1 MAHDG
6 TLNFDTKIDSSGFS
20 KGLNGIGG
28 IAKAGIGLTTKVL
41 QGATAGFTA
50 LGAAAIKVGSDFEA
64 GMSQVQAISGASGE
78 DLEKLK
84 NKAKEMGATTK
95 FSATESAEALNYMA
109 MAGWKTEDM
118 LGGLEGV
125 MNLAAASGEDLAT
138 ASDIVTDAMTALGMQ
153 ASEAG
158 HFSDVLAAAASNA
171 NTSVGGMGET
181 FKYAGA
187 MAGTLGYSVEDV
199 ALATGLMAN
208 AGIKGTMAGTSLN
221 SIMTRLST
229 NTNGARDAIEELGV
243 AFFNEDGSAR
253 SLTDVMGELRE
264 ATADMTTEQKANF
277 ANTVA
282 GMEAQK
288 GLSAILNATEGDYN
302 KLSAAIQ
309 NADGCALEMAETMQD
324 NLQGQLTT
332 LQSGLEGL
340 GISLY
345 ETFQGTAKDVVK
357 EAQGMVQQLQ
367 DAFNAGGLDGLV
379 SAVGDVLAQIIERLA
394 GAAPELVNMAVSL
407 VDSLCEGLKSAPG
420 IGDSAA
426 SLITSLVTGLASCVD
441 DIWTTAIV
449 LVGKMAEGIAAG
461 APQMV
466 QAASTAIADIV
477 ECIADWLPDI
487 LLAGAEIIA
496 ALAEGVLNSVP
507 TLLNQTAL
515 IISTLFDGLMSA
527 LPQITAIGIDIL
539 NKLAEGIKTSLPTLI
554 PAAMQA
560 LVEFSGSLRENAG
573 LLVDAGLNLIMTL
586 AQSLIDNIPV
596 FIETIPA
603 IITNI
608 CGIIND
614 NAPKLLA
621 SGIELIGKLVM
632 GLIKAI
638 PTLVA
643 NIPQIIE
650 AIVSVFTAFNWLSLG
665 KNIITFITNGVK
677 SLATSIPN
685 ALKNIG
691 QTAMGWLRAINW
703 RTLGADLINLI
714 VIGVKSLLTAIPNLL
729 KSIGHTAVEFFK
741 GIDWLDL
748 GVNLV
753 KGIIAGITG
762 ALGGLWS
769 AVKELGS
776 GILDGI
782 KSFFGIN
789 SPSTVM
795 AEQGGYLVQGL
806 INGLAEMPD
815 QMMATLDTALNNLI
829 AWGQQMLSG
838 IQDTVQNMVN
848 SAEQV
853 ISQLP
858 GKIWTHLVNV
868 VTKVTAWGQQMLNT
882 AQTATQNMISSV
894 VRLISQLPGKIWT
907 HLVNIVT
914 KVKTWGQQML
924 TAATT
929 AIQNMISKVISLI
942 AELPGKIWTHLA
954 NVVAKVTAWG
964 QQMLSAAATAIT
976 NMVSKIV
983 SLMSELPGKVA
994 SHLSNVISKV
1004 VAWGSD
1010 LASKGA
1016 AAAKGLFDAVVNGVS
1031 GLPSKMMD
1039 VGKNIVSG
1047 IWNGI
1052 SSGWDWLKGKVAD
1065 LANSLL
1071 SSAKSA
1077 LGINSPSTKFRDQ
1090 VGKWLMP
1097 GVTEGIEKSMPKT
1110 LKEMKAEAGKLVA
1123 AMQGTVDAAM
1133 NNFSLA
1139 TAGGAG
1145 LKAATAGV
1153 TFVEIDNRQTQ
1164 TNHYHEKVIAPS
1176 EVAKNQREA
1185 FRNFQKGVK

>member
-1 MAHDG
+1 MANDG
-6 TLNFDTKIDSSGFS
+6 TLNFDTKIDSSGFN
-20 KGLNGIGG
+20 KGLEGIGSVV
-28 IAKAGIGLTTKVL
+28 KAGIGLTTTVL
-41 QGATAGFTA
+41 KGATAGLAA
-50 LGAAAIKVGSDFEA
+50 LGGAAIKVGSDFEA

-288 GLSAILNATEGDYN
+288 GLSAILNATEDDYN

-324 NLQGQLTT
+324 NLQGQLTI

-379 SAVGDVLAQIIERLA
+379 SAVGDVLSQIIERLA

-407 VDSLCEGLKSAPG
+407 VGSLCEGLKSAPG

-449 LVGKMAEGIAAG
+449 LVGKMAEGVAAG

-466 QAASTAIADIV
+466 QAISTTVTDIL
-477 ECIADWLPDI
+477 ECLVDWGPDLLQAGVDI
-487 LLAGAEIIA
+487 LLALVDGIVSALPTLISQASVLLLEICEALRSNLPALTQAAIDIA
-496 ALAEGVLNSVP
+496 MALITGLAESAPLLLEAAVQLLMSLIEAVPIIIEQLLAVLPDLITTIYEFLAENAPLIVDAAIQLLMGIIEAIP
-507 TLLNQTAL
+507 TIIQAIVDNLPL
-515 IISTLFDGLMSA
+515 IITSLVDGFTGA
-527 LPQITAIGIDIL
+527 LPQIVQAGI
-539 NKLAEGIKTSLPTLI
+539 TL
-554 PAAMQA
+554 
-560 LVEFSGSLRENAG
+560 L
-573 LLVDAGLNLIMTL
+573 
-586 AQSLIDNIPV
+586 
-596 FIETIPA
+596 
-603 IITNI
+603 
-608 CGIIND
+608 
-614 NAPKLLA
+614 
-621 SGIELIGKLVM
+621 M
-632 GLIKAI
+632 G
-638 PTLVA
+638 
-643 NIPQIIE
+643 IIE
-650 AIVSVFTAFNWLSLG
+650 AIPDIVVAIAENLPQIITAIASGLAQAIPQIFTAAKDLLWQ
-665 KNIITFITNGVK
+665 IITAVPDIVVG
-677 SLATSIPN
+677 
-685 ALKNIG
+685 IG
-691 QTAMGWLRAINW
+691 Q
-703 RTLGADLINLI
+703 
-714 VIGVKSLLTAIPNLL
+714 AIPDIISGIVNGL
-729 KSIGHTAVEFFK
+729 IGGIGAVW
-741 GIDWLDL
+741 D
-748 GVNLV
+748 
-753 KGIIAGITG
+753 A
-762 ALGGLWS
+762 AC
-769 AVKELGS
+769 ELGS

-795 AEQGGYLVQGL
+795 AEQGDYLVQGL

-815 QMMATLDTALNNLI
+815 QMMQTLDTALNNLI

-838 IQDTVQNMVN
+838 IQNTVQNMVN

-858 GKIWTHLVNV
+858 GKMWTHLINV

-882 AQTATQNMISSV
+882 ARTAIQNMISSV
-894 VRLISQLPGKIWT
+894 VQLISELPGKIWT
-907 HLVNIVT
+907 HLVNVVT
-914 KVKTWGQQML
+914 KVTTWGQQML

-929 AIQNMISKVISLI
+929 AIQNMISKIISLI
-942 AELPGKIWTHLA
+942 AELPGKVWTHLV
-954 NVVAKVTAWG
+954 NVVTKVTSWG
-964 QQMLSAAATAIT
+964 QQMLSAATTAIQ
-976 NMVSKIV
+976 NMVSSIISK
-983 SLMSELPGKVA
+983 LAELPGKVA
-994 SHLSNVISKV
+994 SKLAEVTSAMVQ
-1004 VAWGSD
+1004 WGSD
-1010 LASKGA
+1010 I
-1016 AAAKGLFDAVVNGVS
+1016 V
-1031 GLPSKMMD
+1031 SKMTD
-1039 VGKNIVSG
+1039 VGRNIVSG

-1071 SSAKSA
+1071 DSAKSA
-1077 LGINSPSTKFRDQ
+1077 LGINSPSTKFRDK
-1090 VGKWLMP
+1090 VGKWIMP
-1097 GVTEGIEKSMPKT
+1097 GVAEGVENSMPKT
-1110 LKEMKAEAGKLVA
+1110 LRGMKAEAGKLIA

-1133 NNFSLA
+1133 SNFTLA
-1139 TAGGAG
+1139 AAGGAG
-1145 LKAATAGV
+1145 LKAATAGA
-1153 TFVEIDNRQTQ
+1153 TFVEIDNSQSQ
-1164 TNHYHEKVIAPS
+1164 ENNYHVAVPTPS

>member
-20 KGLNGIGG
+20 KGLNAIGG
-28 IAKAGIGLTTKVL
+28 IAKAGIDLTTKVL
-41 QGATAGFTA
+41 QGATAGVTA
-50 LGAAAIKVGSDFEA
+50 LGGAAIKVGSDFEA

-84 NKAKEMGATTK
+84 NKAKEMGASTK

-153 ASEAG
+153 AGEAG

-302 KLSAAIQ
+302 KLSEAIQ

-324 NLQGQLTT
+324 NLQGQLTI

-340 GISLY
+340 GISIY

-357 EAQGMVQQLQ
+357 EAQGMIQQLQ

-394 GAAPELVNMAVSL
+394 GAAPELVNMAVNL
-407 VDSLCEGLKSAPG
+407 VGSLCEGLKSAPG
-420 IGDSAA
+420 IGESAA
-426 SLITSLVTGLASCVD
+426 SLVTSLVTGLFSCVD

-449 LVGKMAEGIAAG
+449 LVGKMAEGVAAG

-466 QAASTAIADIV
+466 QAISTTVTDLM
-477 ECIADWLPDI
+477 ECMVDWGPDLLQAGVDI
-487 LLAGAEIIA
+487 LLA
-496 ALAEGVLNSVP
+496 
-507 TLLNQTAL
+507 
-515 IISTLFDGLMSA
+515 
-527 LPQITAIGIDIL
+527 
-539 NKLAEGIKTSLPTLI
+539 
-554 PAAMQA
+554 
-560 LVEFSGSLRENAG
+560 
-573 LLVDAGLNLIMTL
+573 LVD
-586 AQSLIDNIPV
+586 
-596 FIETIPA
+596 
-603 IITNI
+603 
-608 CGIIND
+608 GIV
-614 NAPKLLA
+614 
-621 SGIELIGKLVM
+621 S
-632 GLIKAI
+632 AI
-638 PTLVA
+638 PTLIYQASILLLEICEAVRENFPA
-643 NIPQIIE
+643 ITQAAIDIAMALVNGLAESAPILLEAAVQLLMALVEAIPVVIEQLLTVLPELITTICDYLAESTPLIIEAAILLLMGIIE
-650 AIVSVFTAFNWLSLG
+650 AIPDIAIAIAENLPQIITSIASGMAQGIPRIFTAAKDLLWQL
-665 KNIITFITNGVK
+665 I
-677 SLATSIPN
+677 LAVP
-685 ALKNIG
+685 
-691 QTAMGWLRAINW
+691 
-703 RTLGADLINLI
+703 DI
-714 VIGVKSLLTAIPNLL
+714 VEGIDQAIPDIISGIVNGL
-729 KSIGHTAVEFFK
+729 IGGIGAVW
-741 GIDWLDL
+741 D
-748 GVNLV
+748 
-753 KGIIAGITG
+753 A
-762 ALGGLWS
+762 AY
-769 AVKELGS
+769 ELGS
-776 GILDGI
+776 GILDSI

-795 AEQGGYLVQGL
+795 AEQGDYLVQGL

-829 AWGQQMLSG
+829 AWGQQMLSS
-838 IQDTVQNMVN
+838 IQDTVQNMVL

-858 GKIWTHLVNV
+858 GKIWIHLVNV
-868 VTKVTAWGQQMLNT
+868 VTKM
-882 AQTATQNMISSV
+882 
-894 VRLISQLPGKIWT
+894 
-907 HLVNIVT
+907 
-914 KVKTWGQQML
+914 
-924 TAATT
+924 TT
-929 AIQNMISKVISLI
+929 
-942 AELPGKIWTHLA
+942 
-954 NVVAKVTAWG
+954 WG
-964 QQMLSAAATAIT
+964 QQMLSAASTSIQ
-976 NMVSKIV
+976 NMISSIISK
-983 SLMSELPGKVA
+983 LAELPGKVA
-994 SHLSNVISKV
+994 SKLAEVTSAMVR
-1004 VAWGSD
+1004 WGTD
-1010 LASKGA
+1010 I
-1016 AAAKGLFDAVVNGVS
+1016 V
-1031 GLPSKMMD
+1031 SKMTD

-1071 SSAKSA
+1071 DAAKDA
-1077 LGINSPSTKFRDQ
+1077 LDINSPSGKFRDDF
-1090 VGKWLMP
+1090 GRWLMP
-1097 GVTEGIEKSMPKT
+1097 GTVEGVKRSMPKT
-1110 LKEMKAEAGKLVA
+1110 LKEMKVEARKLVS

-1133 NNFSLA
+1133 NNFALA

-1145 LKAATAGV
+1145 LKAATAGA
-1153 TFVEIDNRQTQ
+1153 TFVEIDNSQSQ
-1164 TNHYHEKVIAPS
+1164 ENNYHVAVPTPS

>member
-1 MAHDG
+1 MANDG
-6 TLNFDTKIDSSGFS
+6 TLNFDTKIIISGFK
-20 KGLNGIGG
+20 KGIEGIGG
-28 IAKAGIGLTTKVL
+28 ITKAGIGLTTKVL
-41 QGATAGFTA
+41 QGATAGVTA

-253 SLTDVMGELRE
+253 SLTDVMLELRE

-288 GLSAILNATEGDYN
+288 GLSAILNATEDDYN

-324 NLQGQLTT
+324 NLQGQLTI

-379 SAVGDVLAQIIERLA
+379 SAVGDVLSQIIERLA

-407 VDSLCEGLKSAPG
+407 VGSLCEGLKSAPG

-449 LVGKMAEGIAAG
+449 LVGKMAEGVAAG

-466 QAASTAIADIV
+466 QAISTTVTDIL
-477 ECIADWLPDI
+477 ECLVDWGPDLLQAGVDI
-487 LLAGAEIIA
+487 LLALVDGIVSALPTLISQASMLLLEICEALRSNLPALTQAAIDIA
-496 ALAEGVLNSVP
+496 MALITGLAESAPLLLEAAVQLLMSLIEAVPIIREQLLAVLPDLITTICEFLAESVP
-507 TLLNQTAL
+507 LIVDAAIQLLMGIIEAIPTIIQAIVDNLPL
-515 IISTLFDGLMSA
+515 IITSLVDGLTGA
-527 LPQITAIGIDIL
+527 LPQIVQAAI
-539 NKLAEGIKTSLPTLI
+539 TL
-554 PAAMQA
+554 
-560 LVEFSGSLRENAG
+560 
-573 LLVDAGLNLIMTL
+573 LLG
-586 AQSLIDNIPV
+586 
-596 FIETIPA
+596 
-603 IITNI
+603 
-608 CGIIND
+608 
-614 NAPKLLA
+614 
-621 SGIELIGKLVM
+621 
-632 GLIKAI
+632 
-638 PTLVA
+638 
-643 NIPQIIE
+643 IIE
-650 AIVSVFTAFNWLSLG
+650 AIPDIVVAIAENLPQIITAIASGLAQAIPQIFTAAKDLLWQL
-665 KNIITFITNGVK
+665 I
-677 SLATSIPN
+677 LAVPDVVVG
-685 ALKNIG
+685 IG
-691 QTAMGWLRAINW
+691 Q
-703 RTLGADLINLI
+703 
-714 VIGVKSLLTAIPNLL
+714 AIPDIISGIVNGL
-729 KSIGHTAVEFFK
+729 IGGIGAVW
-741 GIDWLDL
+741 D
-748 GVNLV
+748 
-753 KGIIAGITG
+753 A
-762 ALGGLWS
+762 AC
-769 AVKELGS
+769 ELGS

-795 AEQGGYLVQGL
+795 AEQGDYLVQGL

-815 QMMATLDTALNNLI
+815 QMMQTLDTTSNNLTS
-829 AWGQQMLSG
+829 WGQQMLSG
-838 IQDTVQNMVN
+838 MQNTVQSMVN
-848 SAEQV
+848 ISEQV
-853 ISQLP
+853 MSQLP
-858 GKIWTHLVNV
+858 DKIWKHLINV
-868 VTKVTAWGQQMLNT
+868 VTKVTAWN
-882 AQTATQNMISSV
+882 
-894 VRLISQLPGKIWT
+894 
-907 HLVNIVT
+907 
-914 KVKTWGQQML
+914 QQML

-929 AIQNMISKVISLI
+929 AIQNMISRIISLI
-942 AELPGKIWTHLA
+942 AELPGKVWTHLV
-954 NVVAKVTAWG
+954 NVVTKVTSWG
-964 QQMLSAAATAIT
+964 QQMLSAATTAIQ
-976 NMVSKIV
+976 NMVSSIISK
-983 SLMSELPGKVA
+983 LAELPGKVA
-994 SHLSNVISKV
+994 SKLAEVTSAMVQ
-1004 VAWGSD
+1004 WGSD
-1010 LASKGA
+1010 I
-1016 AAAKGLFDAVVNGVS
+1016 V
-1031 GLPSKMMD
+1031 SKMTD

-1071 SSAKSA
+1071 DSAKSA
-1077 LGINSPSTKFRDQ
+1077 LGINSPSTKFRDK
-1090 VGKWLMP
+1090 VGKWIMP
-1097 GVTEGIEKSMPKT
+1097 GVAEGVENSMPKT
-1110 LKEMKAEAGKLVA
+1110 LRGMKAEAGKLIA

-1133 NNFSLA
+1133 SNFTLA
-1139 TAGGAG
+1139 AAGGAG
-1145 LKAATAGV
+1145 LKAATAGA
-1153 TFVEIDNRQTQ
+1153 TFVEIDNSQSQ
-1164 TNHYHEKVIAPS
+1164 ENNYHVAVPTPS

>member
-6 TLNFDTKIDSSGFS
+6 TLNFDTKIITSGFK
-20 KGLNGIGG
+20 KGVEGIGG

-41 QGATAGFTA
+41 QGATAGVTA

-288 GLSAILNATEGDYN
+288 GLSAILNATEDDYN

-324 NLQGQLTT
+324 NLQGQLTI

-407 VDSLCEGLKSAPG
+407 VGSLCEGLKSAPG

-441 DIWTTAIV
+441 DLWTTAIV
-449 LVGKMAEGIAAG
+449 LVGKMAEGVAAG

-466 QAASTAIADIV
+466 QAISTTVTDIL
-477 ECIADWLPDI
+477 ECLVDWGPDLLQAGVDI
-487 LLAGAEIIA
+487 LLA
-496 ALAEGVLNSVP
+496 LV
-507 TLLNQTAL
+507 
-515 IISTLFDGLMSA
+515 DGIVSA
-527 LPQITAIGIDIL
+527 
-539 NKLAEGIKTSLPTLI
+539 LPTLI
-554 PAAMQA
+554 SQASMLLLEICEALRANLPALTQA
-560 LVEFSGSLRENAG
+560 AIDIVMALITG
-573 LLVDAGLNLIMTL
+573 LAESAPLLLEAAVQLLMSIIEAIPIIIEQLLAVLPELITTICNFLAESIPLIVDAAIQLLMGIIEAIPDIVVAIAENLPQIITAIATGL
-586 AQSLIDNIPV
+586 AQ
-596 FIETIPA
+596 
-603 IITNI
+603 
-608 CGIIND
+608 
-614 NAPKLLA
+614 
-621 SGIELIGKLVM
+621 
-632 GLIKAI
+632 AI
-638 PTLVA
+638 PQIFTAAKDLLW
-643 NIPQIIE
+643 QIIE
-650 AIVSVFTAFNWLSLG
+650 AVPEIVVGIA
-665 KNIITFITNGVK
+665 
-677 SLATSIPN
+677 
-685 ALKNIG
+685 
-691 QTAMGWLRAINW
+691 
-703 RTLGADLINLI
+703 GAVPD
-714 VIGVKSLLTAIPNLL
+714 
-729 KSIGHTAVEFFK
+729 
-741 GIDWLDL
+741 
-748 GVNLV
+748 
-753 KGIIAGITG
+753 IIAGIVNGLIGGIG
-762 ALGGLWS
+762 AVWD
-769 AVKELGS
+769 AACELGS

-795 AEQGGYLVQGL
+795 AEQGDYLVQGL
-806 INGLAEMPD
+806 VNGIASMPAELAAYLD
-815 QMMATLDTALNNLI
+815 QTVQKIITWGQQMFSNVQNIIQNVVNTAVNLI
-829 AWGQQMLSG
+829 AQLPGKVWTWLVNVVTKTVQWGQQMLTTATNA
-838 IQDTVQNMVN
+838 IQSM
-848 SAEQV
+848 
-853 ISQLP
+853 ISSIISLLSELP
-858 GKIWTHLVNV
+858 GKVWTWLVNV

-882 AQTATQNMISSV
+882 AKSAISNMISAIVS
-894 VRLISQLPGKIWT
+894 LIS
-907 HLVNIVT
+907 
-914 KVKTWGQQML
+914 
-924 TAATT
+924 
-929 AIQNMISKVISLI
+929 
-942 AELPGKIWTHLA
+942 ELPGKVWTWLV
-954 NVVAKVTAWG
+954 NTVTKVTAWG
-964 QQMLSAAATAIT
+964 QQMLSSAKTAIT
-976 NMVSKIV
+976 NMISSIV
-983 SLMSELPGKVA
+983 SLMSELPGKIA
-994 SHLSNVISKV
+994 THLSNVVSKV
-1004 VAWGSD
+1004 VAWGSE

-1031 GLPSKMMD
+1031 GLPSKMAE
-1039 VGKNIVSG
+1039 VGSNIVSG

-1052 SSGWDWLKGKVAD
+1052 SSGWNWLKDKVSS

-1071 SSAKSA
+1071 DAAKDA
-1077 LGINSPSTKFRDQ
+1077 LGINSPSKAFRDEF
-1090 VGKWLMP
+1090 GRWLMP
-1097 GVTEGIEKSMPKT
+1097 GTVEGVKQSMPKT
-1110 LKEMKAEAGKLVA
+1110 LREMEAQAGELLA
-1123 AMQGTVDAAM
+1123 AMQGTVDASM
-1133 NNFSLA
+1133 NEVSLNASSFGDAKALNNGGTTVYNDNHQEQENNYHVPVA
-1139 TAGGAG
+1139 TPAETA
-1145 LKAATAGV
+1145 KA
-1153 TFVEIDNRQTQ
+1153 
-1164 TNHYHEKVIAPS
+1164 
-1176 EVAKNQREA
+1176 QREA
-1185 FRNFQKGVK
+1185 FRKMAGGVK

>member
-6 TLNFDTKIDSSGFS
+6 SLNFDTKIDSSGFK
-20 KGLNGIGG
+20 KGLNKIGSV
-28 IAKAGIGLTTKVL
+28 AKAGIGLTTKVL
-41 QGATAGFTA
+41 QGATAGVTA
-50 LGAAAIKVGSDFEA
+50 LGAAAAKVGSDFED

-288 GLSAILNATEGDYN
+288 GLSAILNATEDDYN

-324 NLQGQLTT
+324 NLQGQLTI

-407 VDSLCEGLKSAPG
+407 VGSLCEGLKSAPG

-449 LVGKMAEGIAAG
+449 LVGKMAEGVAAG

-466 QAASTAIADIV
+466 QAISATITDIH
-477 ECIADWLPDI
+477 ECVAEWMPDFLQAGADI
-487 LLAGAEIIA
+487 LLALVDGIADALPTLAYQAAVIIEEMAMALVDNIPALMDA
-496 ALAEGVLNSVP
+496 ALQLVEGLVQGIVDAMPVLLEGSIQAFMAI
-507 TLLNQTAL
+507 LE
-515 IISTLFDGLMSA
+515 A
-527 LPQITAIGIDIL
+527 LPVVIEQLLQALPDLITAIIDF
-539 NKLAEGIKTSLPTLI
+539 
-554 PAAMQA
+554 
-560 LVEFSGSLRENAG
+560 LVENTSMIVDGSVQML
-573 LLVDAGLNLIMTL
+573 
-586 AQSLIDNIPV
+586 
-596 FIETIPA
+596 
-603 IITNI
+603 
-608 CGIIND
+608 
-614 NAPKLLA
+614 
-621 SGIELIGKLVM
+621 M
-632 GLIKAI
+632 G
-638 PTLVA
+638 
-643 NIPQIIE
+643 IIE
-650 AIVSVFTAFNWLSLG
+650 AIPAIAVAIVENLPA
-665 KNIITFITNGVK
+665 IINAIVMG
-677 SLATSIPN
+677 LAGAVPRVREASEALLTSI
-685 ALKNIG
+685 ATTLKDIPPKIG
-691 QTAMGWLRAINW
+691 QILTEAIGRIIQWGADIQMEAQEAASGFVNNILTFLSGLPENIAHWLGYAIGVVIKW
-703 RTLGADLINLI
+703 GADLAAWVMGEIPLI
-714 VIGVKSLLTAIPNLL
+714 
-729 KSIGHTAVEFFK
+729 
-741 GIDWLDL
+741 
-748 GVNLV
+748 
-753 KGIIAGITG
+753 
-762 ALGGLWS
+762 
-769 AVKELGS
+769 
-776 GILDGI
+776 
-782 KSFFGIN
+782 IN
-789 SPSTVM
+789 S
-795 AEQGGYLVQGL
+795 
-806 INGLAEMPD
+806 
-815 QMMATLDTALNNLI
+815 
-829 AWGQQMLSG
+829 
-838 IQDTVQNMVN
+838 
-848 SAEQV
+848 
-853 ISQLP
+853 
-858 GKIWTHLVNV
+858 
-868 VTKVTAWGQQMLNT
+868 
-882 AQTATQNMISSV
+882 
-894 VRLISQLPGKIWT
+894 
-907 HLVNIVT
+907 IVT
-914 KVKTWGQQML
+914 FF
-924 TAATT
+924 
-929 AIQNMISKVISLI
+929 S
-942 AELPGKIWTHLA
+942 ELPGKIWEWLVNVITRMVAWKQQMLSTAKTAISNVISSIISQLA
-954 NVVAKVTAWG
+954 QLPGKVTGELAKVTAGMVQWG
-964 QQMLSAAATAIT
+964 AD
-976 NMVSKIV
+976 IV
-983 SLMSELPGKVA
+983 SRMTE
-994 SHLSNVISKV
+994 
-1004 VAWGSD
+1004 
-1010 LASKGA
+1010 
-1016 AAAKGLFDAVVNGVS
+1016 
-1031 GLPSKMMD
+1031 

-1071 SSAKSA
+1071 DGAKEA
-1077 LGINSPSTKFRDQ
+1077 LGINSPSTEFRDEF
-1090 VGKWLMP
+1090 GRWLMP
-1097 GVTEGIEKSMPKT
+1097 GAVEGVKMSMPKS
-1110 LKEMKAEAGKLVA
+1110 LREMKAEAGKLVA
-1123 AMQGTVDAAM
+1123 AMRGTVDMAM
-1133 NNFSLA
+1133 NSFTLA
-1139 TAGGAG
+1139 TANGAG
-1145 LKAATAGV
+1145 LKAGAAGA
-1153 TFVEIDNRQTQ
+1153 TFVQIDNSQKQ
-1164 TNHYHEKVIAPS
+1164 ENNYHEKVISPS

>member
-41 QGATAGFTA
+41 QGATAGVTA

-153 ASEAG
+153 ANEAG

-253 SLTDVMGELRE
+253 NLTDVMTELRE

-288 GLSAILNATEGDYN
+288 GLSAILNATEDDYN

-324 NLQGQLTT
+324 NLQGQLTI

-340 GISLY
+340 GISIY
-345 ETFQGTAKDVVK
+345 ETFQDGAKDVVK
-357 EAQGMVQQLQ
+357 EAQGMIQQLQ
-367 DAFNAGGLDGLV
+367 DAFNDGGLEGVV
-379 SAVGDVLAQIIERLA
+379 SAVGDVLAQIIERIA

-407 VDSLCEGLKSAPG
+407 VGSLCEGLKSAPG
-420 IGDSAA
+420 IGDAAA
-426 SLITSLVTGLASCVD
+426 SLVTSLITGLFSCVD
-441 DIWTTAIV
+441 DLWTTAIV
-449 LVGKMAEGIAAG
+449 LIGKMAEGVAAG

-466 QAASTAIADIV
+466 QAISATITDIH
-477 ECIADWLPDI
+477 ECVAEWMPDFLQAGADI
-487 LLAGAEIIA
+487 LLALVDGIADALPTLAYQAVVIIEEMAMALVDNIPALMDA
-496 ALAEGVLNSVP
+496 ALQLVEGLVQGIVDAMPVLLEGSIQAFMAI
-507 TLLNQTAL
+507 LE
-515 IISTLFDGLMSA
+515 A
-527 LPQITAIGIDIL
+527 LPVVIEQLLQALPDLITAIIDF
-539 NKLAEGIKTSLPTLI
+539 
-554 PAAMQA
+554 
-560 LVEFSGSLRENAG
+560 LVENTSMIVDGSVQML
-573 LLVDAGLNLIMTL
+573 
-586 AQSLIDNIPV
+586 
-596 FIETIPA
+596 
-603 IITNI
+603 
-608 CGIIND
+608 
-614 NAPKLLA
+614 
-621 SGIELIGKLVM
+621 M
-632 GLIKAI
+632 G
-638 PTLVA
+638 
-643 NIPQIIE
+643 IIE
-650 AIVSVFTAFNWLSLG
+650 AIPAIAVAIVENLPA
-665 KNIITFITNGVK
+665 IINAIVMG
-677 SLATSIPN
+677 LAGAVPRVREASEALLTSI
-685 ALKNIG
+685 ATTLKDIPPKIG
-691 QTAMGWLRAINW
+691 QILTEAIGRIIQWGADIQMEAQEAASGFVNNILTFLSGLPENIAHWLGYAIGVVIKW
-703 RTLGADLINLI
+703 GADLAAWVMGEIPLI
-714 VIGVKSLLTAIPNLL
+714 
-729 KSIGHTAVEFFK
+729 
-741 GIDWLDL
+741 
-748 GVNLV
+748 
-753 KGIIAGITG
+753 
-762 ALGGLWS
+762 
-769 AVKELGS
+769 
-776 GILDGI
+776 
-782 KSFFGIN
+782 IN
-789 SPSTVM
+789 S
-795 AEQGGYLVQGL
+795 
-806 INGLAEMPD
+806 
-815 QMMATLDTALNNLI
+815 
-829 AWGQQMLSG
+829 
-838 IQDTVQNMVN
+838 
-848 SAEQV
+848 
-853 ISQLP
+853 
-858 GKIWTHLVNV
+858 
-868 VTKVTAWGQQMLNT
+868 
-882 AQTATQNMISSV
+882 
-894 VRLISQLPGKIWT
+894 
-907 HLVNIVT
+907 IVT
-914 KVKTWGQQML
+914 FF
-924 TAATT
+924 
-929 AIQNMISKVISLI
+929 S
-942 AELPGKIWTHLA
+942 ELPGKIWEWLVNVITRMVAWKQQMLSTAKTAISNVISSIISQLA
-954 NVVAKVTAWG
+954 QLPGKVTGELAKVTAGMVQWG
-964 QQMLSAAATAIT
+964 AD
-976 NMVSKIV
+976 IV
-983 SLMSELPGKVA
+983 SRMTE
-994 SHLSNVISKV
+994 
-1004 VAWGSD
+1004 
-1010 LASKGA
+1010 
-1016 AAAKGLFDAVVNGVS
+1016 
-1031 GLPSKMMD
+1031 

-1071 SSAKSA
+1071 DGAKEA
-1077 LGINSPSTKFRDQ
+1077 LGINSPSTEFRDEF
-1090 VGKWLMP
+1090 GRWLMP
-1097 GVTEGIEKSMPKT
+1097 GAVEGVKMSMPKS
-1110 LKEMKAEAGKLVA
+1110 LREMKAEAGKLVA
-1123 AMQGTVDAAM
+1123 AMRGTVDMAM
-1133 NNFSLA
+1133 NSFTLA

-1145 LKAATAGV
+1145 LKAATAGA
-1153 TFVEIDNRQTQ
+1153 TFVEIDNSQSQ
-1164 TNHYHEKVIAPS
+1164 ENNYHVPVPTPS

>member
-1 MAHDG
+1 
-6 TLNFDTKIDSSGFS
+6 
-20 KGLNGIGG
+20 
-28 IAKAGIGLTTKVL
+28 
-41 QGATAGFTA
+41 
-50 LGAAAIKVGSDFEA
+50 
-64 GMSQVQAISGASGE
+64 
-78 DLEKLK
+78 
-84 NKAKEMGATTK
+84 MGATTK

-288 GLSAILNATEGDYN
+288 GLSAILNATEDDYN

-324 NLQGQLTT
+324 NLQGQLTI

-407 VDSLCEGLKSAPG
+407 VGSLCEGLKSAPG

-449 LVGKMAEGIAAG
+449 LVGKMAEGVAAG

-466 QAASTAIADIV
+466 QAISTTVTDIL
-477 ECIADWLPDI
+477 ECLVDWGPDLLQAGVDI
-487 LLAGAEIIA
+487 LLA
-496 ALAEGVLNSVP
+496 LV
-507 TLLNQTAL
+507 
-515 IISTLFDGLMSA
+515 DGIVSA
-527 LPQITAIGIDIL
+527 
-539 NKLAEGIKTSLPTLI
+539 LPTLI
-554 PAAMQA
+554 SQASMLLLEICEALRSNLPALTQA
-560 LVEFSGSLRENAG
+560 AIDIVMALITG
-573 LLVDAGLNLIMTL
+573 LAE
-586 AQSLIDNIPV
+586 S
-596 FIETIPA
+596 
-603 IITNI
+603 
-608 CGIIND
+608 
-614 NAPKLLA
+614 APLLLEA
-621 SGIELIGKLVM
+621 AVQLLMS
-632 GLIKAI
+632 
-638 PTLVA
+638 
-643 NIPQIIE
+643 IIE
-650 AIVSVFTAFNWLSLG
+650 AIPIIIEQLLAVLPELITTICNFLAENIPLIVDAAIQLLMGIIEAIPDIVVAIAENLPQ
-665 KNIITFITNGVK
+665 IITAIASGLGQAIPQIFTVAKDLLWQIITAVPDIVVG
-677 SLATSIPN
+677 
-685 ALKNIG
+685 IG
-691 QTAMGWLRAINW
+691 Q
-703 RTLGADLINLI
+703 
-714 VIGVKSLLTAIPNLL
+714 AIPDIISGIVNGL
-729 KSIGHTAVEFFK
+729 IGGIGAVW
-741 GIDWLDL
+741 DAACD
-748 GVNLV
+748 
-753 KGIIAGITG
+753 
-762 ALGGLWS
+762 
-769 AVKELGS
+769 LGS

-795 AEQGGYLVQGL
+795 AEQGDYLVQGL

-882 AQTATQNMISSV
+882 ARTAIQNMISSV
-894 VRLISQLPGKIWT
+894 VQLISELPSKIWT

-914 KVKTWGQQML
+914 KVTTWGQQML

-942 AELPGKIWTHLA
+942 AELPGKVWTHLV
-954 NVVAKVTAWG
+954 NVVTKVTTWG
-964 QQMLSAAATAIT
+964 QQMLSAATTAIQ
-976 NMVSKIV
+976 NMVSRIISK
-983 SLMSELPGKVA
+983 LAELPGKVT
-994 SHLSNVISKV
+994 SKLAEV
-1004 VAWGSD
+1004 TSAMVQWGSD
-1010 LASKGA
+1010 I
-1016 AAAKGLFDAVVNGVS
+1016 V
-1031 GLPSKMMD
+1031 SKMTD

-1071 SSAKSA
+1071 DSAKSA
-1077 LGINSPSTKFRDQ
+1077 LGINSPSTKFRDK
-1090 VGKWLMP
+1090 VGKWIMP
-1097 GVTEGIEKSMPKT
+1097 GVAEGVENSMPKT
-1110 LKEMKAEAGKLVA
+1110 LRGMKAEAGKLVA

-1133 NNFSLA
+1133 NNFTLA
-1139 TAGGAG
+1139 AAGGAG
-1145 LKAATAGV
+1145 LKAATAGA
-1153 TFVEIDNRQTQ
+1153 TFVEIDNSQSQ
-1164 TNHYHEKVIAPS
+1164 ENNYHVAVPTPS

>member
-1 MAHDG
+1 MAQHDG
-6 TLNFDTKIDSSGFS
+6 VLNFLTKIDSSGFK
-20 KGLNGIGG
+20 KGLDGIGG
-28 IAKAGIGLTTKVL
+28 IAKAGIGMTTKVL
-41 QGATAGFTA
+41 QGATAGLTA
-50 LGAAAIKVGSDFEA
+50 LGGAAIKVGSDFEA

-288 GLSAILNATEGDYN
+288 GLSAILNATEDDYN

-324 NLQGQLTT
+324 NLQGQLTI

-379 SAVGDVLAQIIERLA
+379 SAVGDVLSQIIERLA

-407 VDSLCEGLKSAPG
+407 VGSLCEGLKSAPG

-449 LVGKMAEGIAAG
+449 LVGKMAEGVAAG

-466 QAASTAIADIV
+466 QAISTTVTDIL
-477 ECIADWLPDI
+477 ECLVDWGPDLLQAGVDI
-487 LLAGAEIIA
+487 LLALVEGIA
-496 ALAEGVLNSVP
+496 STIP
-507 TLLNQTAL
+507 TLVTQAVTLLTDFCNALVQNLPAIVDAGLQLVQGLIQGLVDGVPLLLEGAITLFMNILEALPVVIDQLLGALPDLITTICDFFAENIPLIVDAAIQRLMGIIEAIPTIIQAIVDNLPL
-515 IISTLFDGLMSA
+515 IITSLVDGLTGA
-527 LPQITAIGIDIL
+527 LPQIVQAAI
-539 NKLAEGIKTSLPTLI
+539 TL
-554 PAAMQA
+554 
-560 LVEFSGSLRENAG
+560 
-573 LLVDAGLNLIMTL
+573 LLG
-586 AQSLIDNIPV
+586 
-596 FIETIPA
+596 
-603 IITNI
+603 
-608 CGIIND
+608 
-614 NAPKLLA
+614 
-621 SGIELIGKLVM
+621 
-632 GLIKAI
+632 
-638 PTLVA
+638 
-643 NIPQIIE
+643 IIE
-650 AIVSVFTAFNWLSLG
+650 AIPDIVVAIAENLPQIITAIASGLAQAIPQIFTAAKDLLWQL
-665 KNIITFITNGVK
+665 I
-677 SLATSIPN
+677 LAVPDIVVG
-685 ALKNIG
+685 IG
-691 QTAMGWLRAINW
+691 Q
-703 RTLGADLINLI
+703 
-714 VIGVKSLLTAIPNLL
+714 AIPDIISGIVNGL
-729 KSIGHTAVEFFK
+729 IGGIGAVW
-741 GIDWLDL
+741 D
-748 GVNLV
+748 
-753 KGIIAGITG
+753 A
-762 ALGGLWS
+762 AC
-769 AVKELGS
+769 ELGS

-795 AEQGGYLVQGL
+795 AEQGDYLVQGL

-815 QMMATLDTALNNLI
+815 QMMQTLDTALNNLI

-838 IQDTVQNMVN
+838 IQNTVQNMVN

-858 GKIWTHLVNV
+858 GKMWTHLINV

-882 AQTATQNMISSV
+882 ARTAIQNMISSV
-894 VRLISQLPGKIWT
+894 VQLISELPGKIWT
-907 HLVNIVT
+907 HLVNVVT
-914 KVKTWGQQML
+914 KVTTWGQQML

-929 AIQNMISKVISLI
+929 AIQNMISKIISLI
-942 AELPGKIWTHLA
+942 AELPGKVWTHLV
-954 NVVAKVTAWG
+954 NVVTKVTSWG
-964 QQMLSAAATAIT
+964 QQMLSAATTAIQ
-976 NMVSKIV
+976 NMVSSIISK
-983 SLMSELPGKVA
+983 LAELPGKVA
-994 SHLSNVISKV
+994 SKLAEVTSAMVQ
-1004 VAWGSD
+1004 WGSD
-1010 LASKGA
+1010 I
-1016 AAAKGLFDAVVNGVS
+1016 V
-1031 GLPSKMMD
+1031 SKMTD
-1039 VGKNIVSG
+1039 VGRNIVSG

-1071 SSAKSA
+1071 DSAKSA
-1077 LGINSPSTKFRDQ
+1077 LGINSPSTKFRDK
-1090 VGKWLMP
+1090 VGKWIMP
-1097 GVTEGIEKSMPKT
+1097 GVAEGVENSMPKT
-1110 LKEMKAEAGKLVA
+1110 LRGMKAEAGKLIA

-1133 NNFSLA
+1133 SNFTLA
-1139 TAGGAG
+1139 AAGGAG
-1145 LKAATAGV
+1145 LKAATAGA
-1153 TFVEIDNRQTQ
+1153 TFVEIDNSQSQ
-1164 TNHYHEKVIAPS
+1164 ENNYHVAVPTPS

>member
-6 TLNFDTKIDSSGFS
+6 SLNFDTKIDSSGFK
-20 KGLNGIGG
+20 KGLNKIGSV
-28 IAKAGIGLTTKVL
+28 AKAGIGLTTKVL
-41 QGATAGFTA
+41 QGATAGVTA
-50 LGAAAIKVGSDFEA
+50 LGAAAAKVGSDFEA

-84 NKAKEMGATTK
+84 NKAKEMGAATK

-288 GLSAILNATEGDYN
+288 GLSAILNATEDDYN

-324 NLQGQLTT
+324 NLQGQLTI

-407 VDSLCEGLKSAPG
+407 VGSLCEGLKSAPG

-449 LVGKMAEGIAAG
+449 LVGKMAEGVAAG

-466 QAASTAIADIV
+466 QAISATITDIH
-477 ECIADWLPDI
+477 ECVAEWMPDFLQAGADI
-487 LLAGAEIIA
+487 LLALVDGIADALPTLAYQAAVIIEEMAMALVDNIPALMDA
-496 ALAEGVLNSVP
+496 ALQLVEGLVQGIVDAMPVLLEGSIQAFMAI
-507 TLLNQTAL
+507 LE
-515 IISTLFDGLMSA
+515 A
-527 LPQITAIGIDIL
+527 LPVVIEQLLQALPDLITAIIDF
-539 NKLAEGIKTSLPTLI
+539 
-554 PAAMQA
+554 
-560 LVEFSGSLRENAG
+560 LVENTSMIVDGSVQML
-573 LLVDAGLNLIMTL
+573 
-586 AQSLIDNIPV
+586 
-596 FIETIPA
+596 
-603 IITNI
+603 
-608 CGIIND
+608 
-614 NAPKLLA
+614 
-621 SGIELIGKLVM
+621 M
-632 GLIKAI
+632 G
-638 PTLVA
+638 
-643 NIPQIIE
+643 IIE
-650 AIVSVFTAFNWLSLG
+650 AIPAIAVAIVENLPA
-665 KNIITFITNGVK
+665 IINAIVMG
-677 SLATSIPN
+677 LAGAVPRVREASEALLTSI
-685 ALKNIG
+685 ATTLKDIPPKIG
-691 QTAMGWLRAINW
+691 QILTEAIGRIIQWGADIQMEAQEAASGFVNNILTFLSGLPENIAHWLGYAIGVVIKW
-703 RTLGADLINLI
+703 GADLAAWVMGEIPLI
-714 VIGVKSLLTAIPNLL
+714 
-729 KSIGHTAVEFFK
+729 
-741 GIDWLDL
+741 
-748 GVNLV
+748 
-753 KGIIAGITG
+753 
-762 ALGGLWS
+762 
-769 AVKELGS
+769 
-776 GILDGI
+776 
-782 KSFFGIN
+782 IN
-789 SPSTVM
+789 S
-795 AEQGGYLVQGL
+795 
-806 INGLAEMPD
+806 
-815 QMMATLDTALNNLI
+815 
-829 AWGQQMLSG
+829 
-838 IQDTVQNMVN
+838 
-848 SAEQV
+848 
-853 ISQLP
+853 
-858 GKIWTHLVNV
+858 
-868 VTKVTAWGQQMLNT
+868 
-882 AQTATQNMISSV
+882 
-894 VRLISQLPGKIWT
+894 
-907 HLVNIVT
+907 IVT
-914 KVKTWGQQML
+914 FF
-924 TAATT
+924 
-929 AIQNMISKVISLI
+929 S
-942 AELPGKIWTHLA
+942 ELPGKIWEWLVNVITRMVAWKQQMLSTAKTAISNVISSIISQLA
-954 NVVAKVTAWG
+954 QLPGKVTGELAKVTAGMVQWG
-964 QQMLSAAATAIT
+964 AD
-976 NMVSKIV
+976 IV
-983 SLMSELPGKVA
+983 SRMTE
-994 SHLSNVISKV
+994 
-1004 VAWGSD
+1004 
-1010 LASKGA
+1010 
-1016 AAAKGLFDAVVNGVS
+1016 
-1031 GLPSKMMD
+1031 

-1071 SSAKSA
+1071 DGAKEA
-1077 LGINSPSTKFRDQ
+1077 LGINSPSTEFRDEF
-1090 VGKWLMP
+1090 GRWLMP
-1097 GVTEGIEKSMPKT
+1097 GAVEGVKMSMPKS
-1110 LKEMKAEAGKLVA
+1110 LREMKAEAGKLVA
-1123 AMQGTVDAAM
+1123 AMRGTVDMAM
-1133 NNFSLA
+1133 NSFTLA
-1139 TAGGAG
+1139 TANGAG
-1145 LKAATAGV
+1145 LKAGAAGA
-1153 TFVEIDNRQTQ
+1153 TFVQIDNSQKQ
-1164 TNHYHEKVIAPS
+1164 ENNYHEKVISPS

>member
-1 MAHDG
+1 MANDG
-6 TLNFDTKIDSSGFS
+6 TLNFDTKIITSGFK
-20 KGLNGIGG
+20 KGIEGIGG
-28 IAKAGIGLTTKVL
+28 ITKAGIGLTTKVL
-41 QGATAGFTA
+41 QGATAGVTA

-288 GLSAILNATEGDYN
+288 GLSAILNATEDDYN

-324 NLQGQLTT
+324 NLQGQLTI

-379 SAVGDVLAQIIERLA
+379 SAVGDVLSQIIERLA

-407 VDSLCEGLKSAPG
+407 VGSLCEGLKSAPG

-449 LVGKMAEGIAAG
+449 LVGKMAEGVAAG

-466 QAASTAIADIV
+466 QAISTTVTDIL
-477 ECIADWLPDI
+477 ECLVDWGPDLLQAGVDI
-487 LLAGAEIIA
+487 LLALVDGIVSALPTLISQASMLLLEICEALRSNLPALTQAAIDIA
-496 ALAEGVLNSVP
+496 MALITGLAESAPLLLEAAVQLLMSIIEAIPIIIEQLLAVLPELITTIYEFLAENAPLIVDAAIQLLMGIIEAIP
-507 TLLNQTAL
+507 TIIQAIVDNLPL
-515 IISTLFDGLMSA
+515 IITSLVDGFTGA
-527 LPQITAIGIDIL
+527 LPQIVQAGI
-539 NKLAEGIKTSLPTLI
+539 TL
-554 PAAMQA
+554 
-560 LVEFSGSLRENAG
+560 L
-573 LLVDAGLNLIMTL
+573 
-586 AQSLIDNIPV
+586 
-596 FIETIPA
+596 
-603 IITNI
+603 
-608 CGIIND
+608 
-614 NAPKLLA
+614 
-621 SGIELIGKLVM
+621 M
-632 GLIKAI
+632 G
-638 PTLVA
+638 
-643 NIPQIIE
+643 IIE
-650 AIVSVFTAFNWLSLG
+650 AIPDIVVAIAENLPQIITAIASGLAQAIPQIFTAAKDLLWQ
-665 KNIITFITNGVK
+665 IITAVPDIVVG
-677 SLATSIPN
+677 
-685 ALKNIG
+685 IG
-691 QTAMGWLRAINW
+691 Q
-703 RTLGADLINLI
+703 
-714 VIGVKSLLTAIPNLL
+714 AIPDIISGIVNGL
-729 KSIGHTAVEFFK
+729 IGGIGAVW
-741 GIDWLDL
+741 D
-748 GVNLV
+748 
-753 KGIIAGITG
+753 A
-762 ALGGLWS
+762 AC
-769 AVKELGS
+769 ELGS

-795 AEQGGYLVQGL
+795 AEQGDYLVQGL

-815 QMMATLDTALNNLI
+815 QMMQTLDTALNNLI

-838 IQDTVQNMVN
+838 IQNTVQNMVN

-858 GKIWTHLVNV
+858 GKMWTHLINV

-882 AQTATQNMISSV
+882 RTAIQNMISSV
-894 VRLISQLPGKIWT
+894 VQLISELPGKIWT
-907 HLVNIVT
+907 HLVNVVT
-914 KVKTWGQQML
+914 KVTSWGQQML
-924 TAATT
+924 SAATT
-929 AIQNMISKVISLI
+929 AIQNMVSSIISK
-942 AELPGKIWTHLA
+942 LA
-954 NVVAKVTAWG
+954 
-964 QQMLSAAATAIT
+964 
-976 NMVSKIV
+976 
-983 SLMSELPGKVA
+983 ELPGKVA
-994 SHLSNVISKV
+994 SKLAEVTSAMVQ
-1004 VAWGSD
+1004 WGSD
-1010 LASKGA
+1010 I
-1016 AAAKGLFDAVVNGVS
+1016 V
-1031 GLPSKMMD
+1031 SKMTD
-1039 VGKNIVSG
+1039 VGRNIVSG

-1071 SSAKSA
+1071 DSAKSA
-1077 LGINSPSTKFRDQ
+1077 LGINSPSTKFRDK
-1090 VGKWLMP
+1090 VGKWIMP
-1097 GVTEGIEKSMPKT
+1097 GVAEGVENSMPKT
-1110 LKEMKAEAGKLVA
+1110 LRGMKAEAGKLIA

-1133 NNFSLA
+1133 SNFTLA
-1139 TAGGAG
+1139 AAGGAG
-1145 LKAATAGV
+1145 LKAATAGA
-1153 TFVEIDNRQTQ
+1153 TFVEIDNSQSQ
-1164 TNHYHEKVIAPS
+1164 ENNYHVAVPTPS

>member
-6 TLNFDTKIDSSGFS
+6 SLNFDTKIDSSGFK
-20 KGLNGIGG
+20 KGLNKIGSV
-28 IAKAGIGLTTKVL
+28 AKAGIGLTTKVL
-41 QGATAGFTA
+41 QGATAGVTA
-50 LGAAAIKVGSDFEA
+50 LGAAAAKVGSDFEA

-84 NKAKEMGATTK
+84 NKAKEMGAATK

-288 GLSAILNATEGDYN
+288 GLSAILNATEDDYN

-324 NLQGQLTT
+324 NLQGQLTI

-407 VDSLCEGLKSAPG
+407 VGSLCEGLKSAPG

-449 LVGKMAEGIAAG
+449 LVGKMAEGVAAG

-466 QAASTAIADIV
+466 QAISATITDIH
-477 ECIADWLPDI
+477 ECVAEWMPDFLQAGADI
-487 LLAGAEIIA
+487 LLALVDGIADALPTLAYQAAVIIEEMAMALVDNIPALMDA
-496 ALAEGVLNSVP
+496 ALQLVEGLVQGIVDAMPVLLEGSIQAFMAI
-507 TLLNQTAL
+507 LE
-515 IISTLFDGLMSA
+515 A
-527 LPQITAIGIDIL
+527 LPVVIEQLLQALPDLITAIIDF
-539 NKLAEGIKTSLPTLI
+539 
-554 PAAMQA
+554 
-560 LVEFSGSLRENAG
+560 LVENTSMIVDGSVQML
-573 LLVDAGLNLIMTL
+573 
-586 AQSLIDNIPV
+586 
-596 FIETIPA
+596 
-603 IITNI
+603 
-608 CGIIND
+608 
-614 NAPKLLA
+614 
-621 SGIELIGKLVM
+621 M
-632 GLIKAI
+632 G
-638 PTLVA
+638 
-643 NIPQIIE
+643 IIE
-650 AIVSVFTAFNWLSLG
+650 AIPAIAVAIVENLPA
-665 KNIITFITNGVK
+665 IINAIVMG
-677 SLATSIPN
+677 LAGAVPRVREASEALLTSI
-685 ALKNIG
+685 ATTLKDIPPKIG
-691 QTAMGWLRAINW
+691 QILTEAIGRLIQWGADIQMEAQEAASGFVNNILTFLSGLPENIAHWLGYAIGVVIKW
-703 RTLGADLINLI
+703 GADLAAWVMGEIPLI
-714 VIGVKSLLTAIPNLL
+714 
-729 KSIGHTAVEFFK
+729 
-741 GIDWLDL
+741 
-748 GVNLV
+748 
-753 KGIIAGITG
+753 
-762 ALGGLWS
+762 
-769 AVKELGS
+769 
-776 GILDGI
+776 
-782 KSFFGIN
+782 IN
-789 SPSTVM
+789 S
-795 AEQGGYLVQGL
+795 
-806 INGLAEMPD
+806 
-815 QMMATLDTALNNLI
+815 
-829 AWGQQMLSG
+829 
-838 IQDTVQNMVN
+838 
-848 SAEQV
+848 
-853 ISQLP
+853 
-858 GKIWTHLVNV
+858 
-868 VTKVTAWGQQMLNT
+868 
-882 AQTATQNMISSV
+882 
-894 VRLISQLPGKIWT
+894 
-907 HLVNIVT
+907 IVT
-914 KVKTWGQQML
+914 FF
-924 TAATT
+924 
-929 AIQNMISKVISLI
+929 S
-942 AELPGKIWTHLA
+942 ELPGKIWEWLVNVITRMVAWKQQMLSTAKTAISNVISSIISQLA
-954 NVVAKVTAWG
+954 QLPGKVTGELAKVTAGMVQWG
-964 QQMLSAAATAIT
+964 AD
-976 NMVSKIV
+976 IV
-983 SLMSELPGKVA
+983 SRMTE
-994 SHLSNVISKV
+994 
-1004 VAWGSD
+1004 
-1010 LASKGA
+1010 
-1016 AAAKGLFDAVVNGVS
+1016 
-1031 GLPSKMMD
+1031 

-1071 SSAKSA
+1071 DGAKEA
-1077 LGINSPSTKFRDQ
+1077 LGINSPSTEFRDEF
-1090 VGKWLMP
+1090 GRWLMP
-1097 GVTEGIEKSMPKT
+1097 GAVEGVKMSMPKS
-1110 LKEMKAEAGKLVA
+1110 LREMKAEAGKLVA
-1123 AMQGTVDAAM
+1123 AMRGTVDMAM
-1133 NNFSLA
+1133 NSFTLA
-1139 TAGGAG
+1139 TANGAG
-1145 LKAATAGV
+1145 LKAGAAGA
-1153 TFVEIDNRQTQ
+1153 TFVQIDNSQKQ
-1164 TNHYHEKVIAPS
+1164 ENNYHEKVISPS

>member
-6 TLNFDTKIDSSGFS
+6 TLNFDTKIITSGFK
-20 KGLNGIGG
+20 KGVEGIGG

-41 QGATAGFTA
+41 QGATAGVTA

-288 GLSAILNATEGDYN
+288 GLSAILNATEDDYN

-324 NLQGQLTT
+324 NLQGQLTI

-407 VDSLCEGLKSAPG
+407 VGSLCEGLKSAPG

-441 DIWTTAIV
+441 DLWTTAIV
-449 LVGKMAEGIAAG
+449 LVGKMAEGVAAG

-466 QAASTAIADIV
+466 QAISTTVTDIL
-477 ECIADWLPDI
+477 ECLVDWGPDLLQAGVDI
-487 LLAGAEIIA
+487 LLALVDGIVSALPTLISQASMLLLEICEALRANLPALTQA
-496 ALAEGVLNSVP
+496 AIDIVMALITGLAESAPLLLEAAVQLLMSIIEALPIIIEQLLAVLPELITTICNFLAESIPLIVDAAIQLLMGIIEAIP
-507 TLLNQTAL
+507 TIIQAIVDNLPL
-515 IISTLFDGLMSA
+515 IITSLVDGLTGA
-527 LPQITAIGIDIL
+527 LPQIVQAAI
-539 NKLAEGIKTSLPTLI
+539 TL
-554 PAAMQA
+554 
-560 LVEFSGSLRENAG
+560 L
-573 LLVDAGLNLIMTL
+573 
-586 AQSLIDNIPV
+586 
-596 FIETIPA
+596 
-603 IITNI
+603 
-608 CGIIND
+608 
-614 NAPKLLA
+614 
-621 SGIELIGKLVM
+621 M
-632 GLIKAI
+632 G
-638 PTLVA
+638 
-643 NIPQIIE
+643 IIE
-650 AIVSVFTAFNWLSLG
+650 AIPDIVVAIAENLPQIITAIASGLAQAIPQIFTAAKDLLWQL
-665 KNIITFITNGVK
+665 I
-677 SLATSIPN
+677 LAVPDIVVG
-685 ALKNIG
+685 IG
-691 QTAMGWLRAINW
+691 Q
-703 RTLGADLINLI
+703 
-714 VIGVKSLLTAIPNLL
+714 AIPDIISGIVNGL
-729 KSIGHTAVEFFK
+729 IGGIGAVW
-741 GIDWLDL
+741 DAACD
-748 GVNLV
+748 
-753 KGIIAGITG
+753 
-762 ALGGLWS
+762 
-769 AVKELGS
+769 LGS

-795 AEQGGYLVQGL
+795 AEQGDYLVQGL

-815 QMMATLDTALNNLI
+815 QMMQTLDTALNNLI

-882 AQTATQNMISSV
+882 ARTAIQNMISSV
-894 VRLISQLPGKIWT
+894 IQLISELPGKIWT

-914 KVKTWGQQML
+914 KVTTWGQQML

-942 AELPGKIWTHLA
+942 AELPGKVWTHLV
-954 NVVAKVTAWG
+954 NVVTKVTTWG
-964 QQMLSAAATAIT
+964 QQMLSAATTAIQ
-976 NMVSKIV
+976 NMVSRIISK
-983 SLMSELPGKVA
+983 LAELPGKVT
-994 SHLSNVISKV
+994 SKLAEV
-1004 VAWGSD
+1004 TSAMVQWGSD
-1010 LASKGA
+1010 I
-1016 AAAKGLFDAVVNGVS
+1016 V
-1031 GLPSKMMD
+1031 SKMTD

-1071 SSAKSA
+1071 DSAKSA
-1077 LGINSPSTKFRDQ
+1077 LGINSPSTKFRDK
-1090 VGKWLMP
+1090 VGKWIMP
-1097 GVTEGIEKSMPKT
+1097 GVAEGVENSMPKT
-1110 LKEMKAEAGKLVA
+1110 LRGMKAEAGKLVA

-1133 NNFSLA
+1133 NNFTLA
-1139 TAGGAG
+1139 AAGGAG
-1145 LKAATAGV
+1145 LKAATAGA
-1153 TFVEIDNRQTQ
+1153 TFVEIDNSQSQ
-1164 TNHYHEKVIAPS
+1164 ENNYHVAVPTPS

>member
-6 TLNFDTKIDSSGFS
+6 TLNFDTKIITSGFK
-20 KGLNGIGG
+20 KGVEKIGG
-28 IAKAGIGLTTKVL
+28 IAKAGIDLTTKVL
-41 QGATAGFTA
+41 QGATAGVTA

-253 SLTDVMGELRE
+253 SLTDVMMELRE

-288 GLSAILNATEGDYN
+288 GLSAILNATEDDYN

-324 NLQGQLTT
+324 NLQGQLTI

-357 EAQGMVQQLQ
+357 EAQGMLQQLQ

-407 VDSLCEGLKSAPG
+407 VGSLCEGLKSAPG

-441 DIWTTAIV
+441 DLWTTAIV
-449 LVGKMAEGIAAG
+449 LVGKMAEGVAAG

-466 QAASTAIADIV
+466 QAISTTVTDIL
-477 ECIADWLPDI
+477 ECLVDWGPDLLQAGVDI
-487 LLAGAEIIA
+487 LLALVDGIVSALPTLISQASMLLLEICEALRANLPALTQA
-496 ALAEGVLNSVP
+496 AIDIVMALITGLAESAPLLLEAAVQLLMSIIEAIPIIREQLLAVLPELITTICNFLAESIPLIVDAAIQLLMGIIEAIP
-507 TLLNQTAL
+507 TIIQAVVDNLPL
-515 IISTLFDGLMSA
+515 IITSLVDGLTGA
-527 LPQITAIGIDIL
+527 LPQIVQAAITLLMGIIQAIPDIVVAIAENLPQIITAI
-539 NKLAEGIKTSLPTLI
+539 A
-554 PAAMQA
+554 
-560 LVEFSGSLRENAG
+560 SG
-573 LLVDAGLNLIMTL
+573 L
-586 AQSLIDNIPV
+586 AQ
-596 FIETIPA
+596 A
-603 IITNI
+603 
-608 CGIIND
+608 
-614 NAPKLLA
+614 
-621 SGIELIGKLVM
+621 
-632 GLIKAI
+632 
-638 PTLVA
+638 
-643 NIPQIIE
+643 IPQI
-650 AIVSVFTAFNWLSLG
+650 FTAAKDLLWQL
-665 KNIITFITNGVK
+665 I
-677 SLATSIPN
+677 LAVPDIVVG
-685 ALKNIG
+685 IG
-691 QTAMGWLRAINW
+691 Q
-703 RTLGADLINLI
+703 
-714 VIGVKSLLTAIPNLL
+714 AIP
-729 KSIGHTAVEFFK
+729 
-741 GIDWLDL
+741 D
-748 GVNLV
+748 
-753 KGIIAGITG
+753 IIAGIVNG
-762 ALGGLWS
+762 LIGGIG
-769 AVKELGS
+769 AVKDAALELGS
-776 GILDGI
+776 GILNGI

-795 AEQGGYLVQGL
+795 AEQGDYLVQGL

-815 QMMATLDTALNNLI
+815 QMMQTLDTALNNLL

-868 VTKVTAWGQQMLNT
+868 VTKVM
-882 AQTATQNMISSV
+882 
-894 VRLISQLPGKIWT
+894 
-907 HLVNIVT
+907 
-914 KVKTWGQQML
+914 TWGQQML
-924 TAATT
+924 TTATTAIQNMISSIISLISELPGKVWTHLVNVVTKVTTWGQQMLSAATT
-929 AIQNMISKVISLI
+929 AIQNMISAIISKL
-942 AELPGKIWTHLA
+942 AELPGKVTSKLA
-954 NVVAKVTAWG
+954 EVTA
-964 QQMLSAAATAIT
+964 A
-976 NMVSKIV
+976 MVQ
-983 SLMSELPGKVA
+983 
-994 SHLSNVISKV
+994 
-1004 VAWGSD
+1004 WGSD
-1010 LASKGA
+1010 I
-1016 AAAKGLFDAVVNGVS
+1016 V
-1031 GLPSKMMD
+1031 SKMTD

-1071 SSAKSA
+1071 DSAKSA

-1097 GVTEGIEKSMPKT
+1097 GVAEGVEKTMPKT
-1110 LKEMKAEAGKLVA
+1110 LKDMKAEAGKLVA

-1133 NNFSLA
+1133 GNYALA
-1139 TAGGAG
+1139 TANGAS
-1145 LKAATAGV
+1145 LKAATTGA
-1153 TFVEIDNRQTQ
+1153 TFVQIDNSQTQ
-1164 TNHYHEKVIAPS
+1164 ENNYHEKVISPS

>member
-1 MAHDG
+1 MANDG

-20 KGLNGIGG
+20 KGLKGIGSV
-28 IAKAGIGLTTKVL
+28 AKAGIGLTTIVL
-41 QGATAGFTA
+41 KGATAGLTA
-50 LGAAAIKVGSDFEA
+50 LGGAAIKVGSDFEA

-138 ASDIVTDAMTALGMQ
+138 ASDIVTDAMTALGMK
-153 ASEAG
+153 ADEAG

-288 GLSAILNATEGDYN
+288 GLSAILNATEDDYN

-324 NLQGQLTT
+324 NLQGQLTI

-379 SAVGDVLAQIIERLA
+379 SAVGNVLSQIIERLA

-407 VDSLCEGLKSAPG
+407 VGSLCEGLKSAPG

-449 LVGKMAEGIAAG
+449 LVGKMADGVAAG
-461 APQMV
+461 APQMI
-466 QAASTAIADIV
+466 QAISTTVTDIL
-477 ECIADWLPDI
+477 ECLVDWGPDLIQAGIDI
-487 LLAGAEIIA
+487 LLALVEGIA
-496 ALAEGVLNSVP
+496 STIP
-507 TLLNQTAL
+507 TLVTQAVTLLTDFCNALVQNLPAIVDAGLQLVQGLIQGLVDGVPLLLEGAITLFMSILEALPVVIDQLLGALPDLITTICDFFAENIPLIVDAAIQLLMGIIEAIPTIIQAIVDNLPL
-515 IISTLFDGLMSA
+515 IITSLVDGLTGA
-527 LPQITAIGIDIL
+527 LPQIVQAAI
-539 NKLAEGIKTSLPTLI
+539 TL
-554 PAAMQA
+554 
-560 LVEFSGSLRENAG
+560 
-573 LLVDAGLNLIMTL
+573 LLG
-586 AQSLIDNIPV
+586 
-596 FIETIPA
+596 
-603 IITNI
+603 
-608 CGIIND
+608 
-614 NAPKLLA
+614 
-621 SGIELIGKLVM
+621 
-632 GLIKAI
+632 
-638 PTLVA
+638 
-643 NIPQIIE
+643 IIE
-650 AIVSVFTAFNWLSLG
+650 AIPDIVVAIAENLPQIITAIASGLAQAIPQIFTAAKDLLWQL
-665 KNIITFITNGVK
+665 I
-677 SLATSIPN
+677 LAVPDIVVG
-685 ALKNIG
+685 IG
-691 QTAMGWLRAINW
+691 Q
-703 RTLGADLINLI
+703 
-714 VIGVKSLLTAIPNLL
+714 AIPDIISGIVNGL
-729 KSIGHTAVEFFK
+729 IGGIGAVW
-741 GIDWLDL
+741 D
-748 GVNLV
+748 
-753 KGIIAGITG
+753 A
-762 ALGGLWS
+762 AC
-769 AVKELGS
+769 ELGS

-795 AEQGGYLVQGL
+795 AEQGDYLVQGL

-815 QMMATLDTALNNLI
+815 QMMQTLDTALNNLI

-838 IQDTVQNMVN
+838 IQNTVQSMVN

-858 GKIWTHLVNV
+858 GKIWTHLINV

-882 AQTATQNMISSV
+882 ARTAIQNMISSV
-894 VRLISQLPGKIWT
+894 VQLISELPGKIWT

-914 KVKTWGQQML
+914 KVTTWGQQML

-929 AIQNMISKVISLI
+929 AIQNMISKIISLI
-942 AELPGKIWTHLA
+942 AELPGKVWTHLV
-954 NVVAKVTAWG
+954 NVVTKVTSWG
-964 QQMLSAAATAIT
+964 QQMLSAATTAIQ
-976 NMVSKIV
+976 NMVSSIISK
-983 SLMSELPGKVA
+983 LAELPGKVA
-994 SHLSNVISKV
+994 SKLAEVTSAMVQ
-1004 VAWGSD
+1004 WGSD
-1010 LASKGA
+1010 I
-1016 AAAKGLFDAVVNGVS
+1016 V
-1031 GLPSKMMD
+1031 SKMTD

-1071 SSAKSA
+1071 DSAKSA
-1077 LGINSPSTKFRDQ
+1077 LGINSPSTKFRDK
-1090 VGKWLMP
+1090 VGKWIMP
-1097 GVTEGIEKSMPKT
+1097 GVAEGVENSMPKT
-1110 LKEMKAEAGKLVA
+1110 LRGMKAEAGKLIA

-1133 NNFSLA
+1133 SNFTLA
-1139 TAGGAG
+1139 AAGGAG
-1145 LKAATAGV
+1145 LKAATAGA
-1153 TFVEIDNRQTQ
+1153 TFVEIDNSQSQ
-1164 TNHYHEKVIAPS
+1164 ENNYHVAVPTPS

>member
-1 MAHDG
+1 MAQHDG
-6 TLNFDTKIDSSGFS
+6 VLNFLTKIDSSGFK
-20 KGLNGIGG
+20 KGLDGIGG

-41 QGATAGFTA
+41 QGATAGVTA

-153 ASEAG
+153 ANEAG

-253 SLTDVMGELRE
+253 SLTDVMLELRE

-288 GLSAILNATEGDYN
+288 GLSAILNATEDDYN

-324 NLQGQLTT
+324 NLQGQLTI

-340 GISLY
+340 GISIY
-345 ETFQGTAKDVVK
+345 ETFQDGAKDVVK
-357 EAQGMVQQLQ
+357 EAQGMIQQLQ
-367 DAFNAGGLDGLV
+367 DAFNDGGLEGVV
-379 SAVGDVLAQIIERLA
+379 SAVGDVLAQIIERIA
-394 GAAPELVNMAVSL
+394 GAAPELVNMAVGL
-407 VDSLCEGLKSAPG
+407 VSSLCEGLKSAPG
-420 IGDSAA
+420 IGDAA
-426 SLITSLVTGLASCVD
+426 TSLVTSLITGLFSCVD
-441 DIWTTAIV
+441 DLWTTAIV
-449 LVGKMAEGIAAG
+449 LIGKMAEGLAAG
-461 APQMV
+461 APQVV
-466 QAASTAIADIV
+466 QAISTTVTDIL
-477 ECIADWLPDI
+477 ECLVDWGPDLLQAGIDI
-487 LLAGAEIIA
+487 LLALVDGIVSSLPTLTYQISMLLLEICEALRTNLPTITQAAIDIA
-496 ALAEGVLNSVP
+496 MALISGLAESAPLLLEAAVQLLMTIIEAVPVIVEQLYSVLPELITTICDFLANNIPLIVDAAIQLLMGIIEAIP
-507 TLLNQTAL
+507 TIIQAIVDNFPL
-515 IISTLFDGLMSA
+515 IVTSLVDGLTGA
-527 LPQITAIGIDIL
+527 LPQIVQAAITLLMGIIQAIPDIVVAIAENLPQVITAI
-539 NKLAEGIKTSLPTLI
+539 A
-554 PAAMQA
+554 
-560 LVEFSGSLRENAG
+560 SG
-573 LLVDAGLNLIMTL
+573 L
-586 AQSLIDNIPV
+586 AQ
-596 FIETIPA
+596 A
-603 IITNI
+603 
-608 CGIIND
+608 
-614 NAPKLLA
+614 
-621 SGIELIGKLVM
+621 
-632 GLIKAI
+632 
-638 PTLVA
+638 
-643 NIPQIIE
+643 IPQI
-650 AIVSVFTAFNWLSLG
+650 FTAAKDLLWQL
-665 KNIITFITNGVK
+665 I
-677 SLATSIPN
+677 LAVPDIVVG
-685 ALKNIG
+685 IG
-691 QTAMGWLRAINW
+691 Q
-703 RTLGADLINLI
+703 
-714 VIGVKSLLTAIPNLL
+714 AIP
-729 KSIGHTAVEFFK
+729 
-741 GIDWLDL
+741 D
-748 GVNLV
+748 
-753 KGIIAGITG
+753 IIAGIVNG
-762 ALGGLWS
+762 LIGGIG
-769 AVKELGS
+769 AVKDAALELGS
-776 GILDGI
+776 GILNGI

-795 AEQGGYLVQGL
+795 AEQGDYLVQGL

-815 QMMATLDTALNNLI
+815 QMMQTLDTALNNLL

-868 VTKVTAWGQQMLNT
+868 VTKVMTWGQQMLTT
-882 AQTATQNMISSV
+882 AQTAIQNMISSV
-894 VRLISQLPGKIWT
+894 VQLISELPGKIWT
-907 HLVNIVT
+907 HLVNVVT
-914 KVKTWGQQML
+914 KVTMWGQQMLTTATTAIQNMVSSIISLISELPGKVWTHLVNVVTKVTTWGQQML
-924 TAATT
+924 SAATT
-929 AIQNMISKVISLI
+929 AIQNMISAIISKL
-942 AELPGKIWTHLA
+942 AELPGKVTSKLA
-954 NVVAKVTAWG
+954 EVTA
-964 QQMLSAAATAIT
+964 A
-976 NMVSKIV
+976 MVQ
-983 SLMSELPGKVA
+983 
-994 SHLSNVISKV
+994 
-1004 VAWGSD
+1004 WGSD
-1010 LASKGA
+1010 I
-1016 AAAKGLFDAVVNGVS
+1016 V
-1031 GLPSKMMD
+1031 SKMTD

-1071 SSAKSA
+1071 DSAKSA

-1097 GVTEGIEKSMPKT
+1097 GVAEGVEKTMPKT
-1110 LKEMKAEAGKLVA
+1110 LKDMKAEAGKLVA

-1133 NNFSLA
+1133 GNYALA
-1139 TAGGAG
+1139 TANGAS
-1145 LKAATAGV
+1145 LKAATTGA
-1153 TFVEIDNRQTQ
+1153 TFVQIDNSQTQ
-1164 TNHYHEKVIAPS
+1164 ENNYHEKVISPS

>member
-1 MAHDG
+1 MAQHDG
-6 TLNFDTKIDSSGFS
+6 VLNFLTKIDSSGFK
-20 KGLNGIGG
+20 KGLDGIGG
-28 IAKAGIGLTTKVL
+28 IAKAGIGMTTKVL
-41 QGATAGFTA
+41 KGATAGLTA
-50 LGAAAIKVGSDFEA
+50 LGGAAIKVGSDFEA

-243 AFFNEDGSAR
+243 SFFNSDGSAR
-253 SLTDVMGELRE
+253 SLTDVMSELRE

-288 GLSAILNATEGDYN
+288 GLSAILNATEDDYN
-302 KLSAAIQ
+302 KLSVAIQ

-324 NLQGQLTT
+324 NLQGQITI

-340 GISLY
+340 GISIY

-379 SAVGDVLAQIIERLA
+379 SAVGNVLSQIIERLA
-394 GAAPELVNMAVSL
+394 GAAPELVNMAVGL
-407 VDSLCEGLKSAPG
+407 VGSLCEGLKSAPG
-420 IGDSAA
+420 IGDAA
-426 SLITSLVTGLASCVD
+426 TSLITSLITGLFSCVD
-441 DIWTTAIV
+441 DLWTTAIV
-449 LVGKMAEGIAAG
+449 LIGKMAEGMAAG
-461 APQMV
+461 APQVV
-466 QAASTAIADIV
+466 QTISTTVTDIL
-477 ECIADWLPDI
+477 ECLVDWGPDLLQAGVDI
-487 LLAGAEIIA
+487 LLALVDGIVSALPTLIYQISMLLLEVCEALRTNLPAITQAAIDIA
-496 ALAEGVLNSVP
+496 MALINGLAESAPLLLEAAVQLLMTIIEAIPVIIEQLLAVLPELITTICSFLAESVP
-507 TLLNQTAL
+507 LIVDAAIQLLMGIIEAIPTIIQAIVDNLPL
-515 IISTLFDGLMSA
+515 IITSLVDGLTGA
-527 LPQITAIGIDIL
+527 LPQIVQAAITLLMGIIQAIPDIIVAIAENLPQIITAI
-539 NKLAEGIKTSLPTLI
+539 A
-554 PAAMQA
+554 
-560 LVEFSGSLRENAG
+560 SG
-573 LLVDAGLNLIMTL
+573 L
-586 AQSLIDNIPV
+586 AQ
-596 FIETIPA
+596 A
-603 IITNI
+603 
-608 CGIIND
+608 
-614 NAPKLLA
+614 
-621 SGIELIGKLVM
+621 
-632 GLIKAI
+632 
-638 PTLVA
+638 
-643 NIPQIIE
+643 IPQI
-650 AIVSVFTAFNWLSLG
+650 FTAAKDLLWQL
-665 KNIITFITNGVK
+665 I
-677 SLATSIPN
+677 LAVPDIVVG
-685 ALKNIG
+685 IG
-691 QTAMGWLRAINW
+691 Q
-703 RTLGADLINLI
+703 
-714 VIGVKSLLTAIPNLL
+714 AIP
-729 KSIGHTAVEFFK
+729 
-741 GIDWLDL
+741 D
-748 GVNLV
+748 
-753 KGIIAGITG
+753 IIAGIVNG
-762 ALGGLWS
+762 LIGGIG
-769 AVKELGS
+769 AVKDAALELGS
-776 GILDGI
+776 GILNGI

-795 AEQGGYLVQGL
+795 AEQGDYLVQGL

-815 QMMATLDTALNNLI
+815 QMMQTLNTALNNLT

-838 IQDTVQNMVN
+838 IQNTVQNMVN

-868 VTKVTAWGQQMLNT
+868 VTKVTVWGQQMLNT
-882 AQTATQNMISSV
+882 ARTAIQNMISSV
-894 VRLISQLPGKIWT
+894 IQLISELPGKIWT
-907 HLVNIVT
+907 HLVNVVT
-914 KVKTWGQQML
+914 KVTTWGQQML

-929 AIQNMISKVISLI
+929 AIQNMISSIISLI
-942 AELPGKIWTHLA
+942 SELPGKVWTHLV
-954 NVVAKVTAWG
+954 NVVTKVTTWG
-964 QQMLSAAATAIT
+964 QQMLSAATTAIQ
-976 NMVSKIV
+976 NMVSAIISK
-983 SLMSELPGKVA
+983 LAELPGKVT
-994 SHLSNVISKV
+994 SKLAEV
-1004 VAWGSD
+1004 TAGMVQWGSD
-1010 LASKGA
+1010 I
-1016 AAAKGLFDAVVNGVS
+1016 V
-1031 GLPSKMMD
+1031 SKMTD

-1071 SSAKSA
+1071 DSAKSA
-1077 LGINSPSTKFRDQ
+1077 LGINSPSTKFRDK
-1090 VGKWLMP
+1090 VGKWIMP
-1097 GVTEGIEKSMPKT
+1097 GVAEGVENSMPKT
-1110 LKEMKAEAGKLVA
+1110 LRGMKAEAGKLIA

-1133 NNFSLA
+1133 SNFTLA
-1139 TAGGAG
+1139 AAGGAG
-1145 LKAATAGV
+1145 LKAATAGA
-1153 TFVEIDNRQTQ
+1153 TFVEIDNSQSQ
-1164 TNHYHEKVIAPS
+1164 ENNYHVAVPTPS

>member
-41 QGATAGFTA
+41 QGATAGVTA

-84 NKAKEMGATTK
+84 NKAKEMGAATK

-253 SLTDVMGELRE
+253 SLTDVMMELRE

-288 GLSAILNATEGDYN
+288 GLSAILNATEDDYN

-324 NLQGQLTT
+324 NLQGQLTI

-357 EAQGMVQQLQ
+357 EAQGMLQQLQ

-407 VDSLCEGLKSAPG
+407 VGSLCEGLKSAPG

-441 DIWTTAIV
+441 DLWTTAIV
-449 LVGKMAEGIAAG
+449 LVGKMAEGVAAG

-466 QAASTAIADIV
+466 QAISTTVTDIL
-477 ECIADWLPDI
+477 ECLVDWGPDLLQAGVDI
-487 LLAGAEIIA
+487 LLALVDGIVSALPTLISQASMLLLEICEALRANLPALTQA
-496 ALAEGVLNSVP
+496 AIDIVMALITGLAESAPLLLEAAVQLLMSIIEAIPIIREQLLAVLPELITTICNFLAESIPLIVDAAIQLLMGIIEAIP
-507 TLLNQTAL
+507 TIIQAVVDNLPL
-515 IISTLFDGLMSA
+515 IITSLVDGLTGA
-527 LPQITAIGIDIL
+527 LPQIVQAAITLLMGIIQAIPDIVVAIAENLPQIITAI
-539 NKLAEGIKTSLPTLI
+539 A
-554 PAAMQA
+554 
-560 LVEFSGSLRENAG
+560 SG
-573 LLVDAGLNLIMTL
+573 L
-586 AQSLIDNIPV
+586 AQ
-596 FIETIPA
+596 A
-603 IITNI
+603 
-608 CGIIND
+608 
-614 NAPKLLA
+614 
-621 SGIELIGKLVM
+621 
-632 GLIKAI
+632 
-638 PTLVA
+638 
-643 NIPQIIE
+643 IPQI
-650 AIVSVFTAFNWLSLG
+650 FTAAKDLLWQL
-665 KNIITFITNGVK
+665 I
-677 SLATSIPN
+677 LAVPDIVVG
-685 ALKNIG
+685 IG
-691 QTAMGWLRAINW
+691 Q
-703 RTLGADLINLI
+703 
-714 VIGVKSLLTAIPNLL
+714 AIP
-729 KSIGHTAVEFFK
+729 
-741 GIDWLDL
+741 D
-748 GVNLV
+748 
-753 KGIIAGITG
+753 IIAGIVNG
-762 ALGGLWS
+762 LIGGIG
-769 AVKELGS
+769 AVKDAALELGS
-776 GILDGI
+776 GILNGI

-795 AEQGGYLVQGL
+795 AEQGDYLVQGL

-815 QMMATLDTALNNLI
+815 QMMQTLDTALNNLL

-868 VTKVTAWGQQMLNT
+868 VTKVM
-882 AQTATQNMISSV
+882 
-894 VRLISQLPGKIWT
+894 
-907 HLVNIVT
+907 
-914 KVKTWGQQML
+914 TWGQQML
-924 TAATT
+924 TTATTAIQNMISSIISLISELPGKVWTHLVNVVTKVTTWGQQMLSAATT
-929 AIQNMISKVISLI
+929 AIQNMISAIISKL
-942 AELPGKIWTHLA
+942 AELPGKVTSKLA
-954 NVVAKVTAWG
+954 EVTA
-964 QQMLSAAATAIT
+964 A
-976 NMVSKIV
+976 MVQ
-983 SLMSELPGKVA
+983 
-994 SHLSNVISKV
+994 
-1004 VAWGSD
+1004 WGSD
-1010 LASKGA
+1010 I
-1016 AAAKGLFDAVVNGVS
+1016 V
-1031 GLPSKMMD
+1031 SKMTD

-1071 SSAKSA
+1071 DSAKSA

-1097 GVTEGIEKSMPKT
+1097 GVAEGVEKTMPKT
-1110 LKEMKAEAGKLVA
+1110 LKDMKAEAGKLVA

-1133 NNFSLA
+1133 GNYALA
-1139 TAGGAG
+1139 TANGAS
-1145 LKAATAGV
+1145 LKAATTGA
-1153 TFVEIDNRQTQ
+1153 TFVQIDNSQTQ
-1164 TNHYHEKVIAPS
+1164 ENNYHEKVISPS